1 MNQEYILE
9 MKEITMQF
17 PGVKALDCVSLQVKK
32 GEVLGLIG
40 ENGAGKSTLMKV
52 LLGINHPTAG
62 SIVFNGKP
70 FAPKSPNDALHSGIS
85 MIHQEISLIPEM
97 TVAENIW
104 LGREKRFQRYHI
116 IDGKKRAEETK
127 KFLELL
133 DLDIDPD
140 KHVSELPVAQM
151 QLVELARA
159 VSYDAD
165 VIIMD
170 EPTSALTDVETQKL
184 FRIVRQVS
192 EKGTAVIFISH
203 KLEELLEICD
213 RITVLRDGQ
222 YVDTK
227 ATTDLSKNQLINLMV
242 GREITD
248 MYPKEQTQ
256 IGKEIFS
263 CKGISRR
270 GSFQDVSF
278 SVHEGEI
285 LGFCGLMGAQRTE
298 IVQAIFGLEPP
309 ERGEMYLNG
318 EKISNKN
325 PKAAIHRHFALVTED
340 RLRRGALHTLPIRDN
355 MSLAYLEKVCCAG
368 FVDKKA
374 EARDCKKM
382 VDSMNIKMRNLT
394 QPIGSLSG
402 GNQQKVIIG
411 RWLLTQPQV
420 FILDEPTRGI
430 DVGAKAEIYRLIGKM
445 AKSGKAI
452 MMVSSE
458 LPELMGICDRIL
470 VVREGRLVADVPRSQ
485 FSQDL
490 LMSYAF
496 GVNERSVAKNA

>member
-1 MNQEYILE
+1 MSQEYILK
-9 MKEITMQF
+9 MNDITMQF
-17 PGVKALDCVSLQVKK
+17 PGVKALDQVSLHVKK

-62 SIVFNGKP
+62 SMEFKGQP
-70 FAPKSPNDALHSGIS
+70 FSPKSPNDALKAGIS
-85 MIHQEISLIPEM
+85 MFHQEISLIPDM
-97 TVAENIW
+97 TVSENIW
-104 LGREKRFQRYHI
+104 LGRESRFGRLI
-116 IDGKKRAEETK
+116 SRKKRAEETR
-127 KFLELL
+127 KFLEKL

-140 KHVSELPVAQM
+140 RYVAELPVAQM
-151 QLVELARA
+151 QLVELARS

-170 EPTSALTDVETQKL
+170 EPTSALTDVEIEKL
-184 FRIVRQVS
+184 FKIVKQVS
-192 EKGTAVIFISH
+192 NAGTAVIFISH
-203 KLEELLEICD
+203 KLEELLHICD

-222 YVDTK
+222 YIDTRE
-227 ATTDLSKNQLINLMV
+227 TNDLTKDTLISLMV

-248 MYPKEQTQ
+248 MFPKEEVA

-263 CKGISRR
+263 CKGLCRK

-278 SVHEGEI
+278 EVHEGEI

-298 IVQAIFGLEPP
+298 IVQAIFGLEGP
-309 ERGEMYLNG
+309 EQGEMYLNG
-318 EKISNKN
+318 EKITNKT
-325 PKAAIHRHFALVTED
+325 PKDAIKQHFALVTED
-340 RLRRGALHTLPIRDN
+340 RLRRGALHILPIRDN
-355 MSLAYLEKVCCAG
+355 MSLAYLNEVCQAG
-368 FVDKKA
+368 FVDKRQEA
-374 EARDCKKM
+374 EDCQRM
-382 VDSMNIKMRNLT
+382 VKSMNIKMASLS

-430 DVGAKAEIYRLIGKM
+430 DVGAKAEIYKLIGQM
-445 AKSGKAI
+445 AKEGKAI

-470 VVREGRLVADVPRSQ
+470 VVHAGRIVADVPREQ

-496 GVNERSVAKNA
+496 GVN

>member
-1 MNQEYILE
+1 MSQEYILK
-9 MKEITMQF
+9 MNDITMQF
-17 PGVKALDCVSLQVKK
+17 PGVKALDQVSLHVKK

-62 SIVFNGKP
+62 SMEFKGQP
-70 FAPKSPNDALHSGIS
+70 FSPKSPNDALKAGIS
-85 MIHQEISLIPEM
+85 MIHQEISLIPDM
-97 TVAENIW
+97 TVSENIW
-104 LGREKRFQRYHI
+104 LGRESRFGRLI
-116 IDGKKRAEETK
+116 SRKKRAEETR
-127 KFLELL
+127 KFLEKL

-140 KHVSELPVAQM
+140 RYVAELPVAQM
-151 QLVELARA
+151 QLVELARS

-170 EPTSALTDVETQKL
+170 EPTSALTDVEIEKL
-184 FRIVRQVS
+184 FKIVKQVS
-192 EKGTAVIFISH
+192 NAGTAVIFISH
-203 KLEELLEICD
+203 KLEELLHICD

-222 YVDTK
+222 YIDTRE
-227 ATTDLSKNQLINLMV
+227 TNDLTKDTLISLMV

-248 MYPKEQTQ
+248 MFPKEEVA

-263 CKGISRR
+263 CKGLCRK

-278 SVHEGEI
+278 EVHEGEI

-298 IVQAIFGLEPP
+298 IVQAIFGLEGP
-309 ERGEMYLNG
+309 EQGEMYLNG
-318 EKISNKN
+318 EKITNKT
-325 PKAAIHRHFALVTED
+325 PKDAIKQHFALVTED
-340 RLRRGALHTLPIRDN
+340 RLRRGALHILPIRDN
-355 MSLAYLEKVCCAG
+355 MSLAYLNEVCQAG
-368 FVDKKA
+368 FVDKRQEA
-374 EARDCKKM
+374 EDCQRM
-382 VDSMNIKMRNLT
+382 VKSMNIKMASLS

-430 DVGAKAEIYRLIGKM
+430 DVGAKAEIYKLIGQM
-445 AKSGKAI
+445 AKEGKAI

-470 VVREGRLVADVPRSQ
+470 VVHAGRIVADVPREQ

-496 GVNERSVAKNA
+496 GVN